1 MVGNFG
7 IGILL
12 SIQLPSHSVAPKI
25 GELKPLKLHAGQ
37 MINFDVPVEGEP
49 IPEVSWIGPDG
60 RELRSGPK
68 IRIEHDEETG
78 RAKLQIKG
86 TDRSQSGEY
95 VIRAVNP
102 NGEAVQ
108 RVRVD
113 VLGEWE

>member
-1 MVGNFG
+1 M
-7 IGILL
+7 
-12 SIQLPSHSVAPKI
+12 PPKI

-49 IPEVSWIGPDG
+49 LPNVTWFGPDG
-60 RELRSGPK
+60 NE
-68 IRIEHDEETG
+68 IRPAGQKVRVKHDEEQG

-86 TDRSQSGEY
+86 TDRSDSGEY

-102 NGEAVQ
+102 NGEAEQ

-113 VLGEWE
+113 VLGE